1 MRAGLV
7 DRSLP
12 LSGVATPVGGFVVLD
27 RMYPPD
33 LLRLDLAGAE
43 VLQDGRTLAML
54 PAPGGVWLD

>member
-1 MRAGLV
+1 M
-7 DRSLP
+7 
-12 LSGVATPVGGFVVLD
+12 GGFVVLD